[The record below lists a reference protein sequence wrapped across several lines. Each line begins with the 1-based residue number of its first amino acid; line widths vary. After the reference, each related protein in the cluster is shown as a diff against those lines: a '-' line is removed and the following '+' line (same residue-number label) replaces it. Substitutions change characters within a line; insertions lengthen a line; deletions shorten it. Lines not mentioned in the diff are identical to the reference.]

1 MILKTTCT
9 RVSLVWVI
17 WLVRLH
23 TRVNLRFVDRHSS
36 VPILLVDQ
44 AFLGVVSTS
53 VDQLEESISQAERE
67 LDPSKLRKVF
77 SALPKLVGPLII
89 MRTLSVIF
97 GPSER

>member
-1 MILKTTCT
+1 M
-9 RVSLVWVI
+9 
-17 WLVRLH
+17 
-23 TRVNLRFVDRHSS
+23 
-36 VPILLVDQ
+36 VDQ

-89 MRTLSVIF
+89 I
-97 GPSER
+97 